1 MCLHSFLGHAARR
14 KTRLHRARI
23 AQRAQ
28 YVLQKSS
35 QPQRDQQFGK
45 KGPQKAAVTT
55 KAEGCLTSSSGARSE
70 AAMQHPLPPQP
81 PGPDRVAILKFDD
94 RNRYGTDGVP

>member
-1 MCLHSFLGHAARR
+1 VT
-14 KTRLHRARI
+14 KTHLLRALCI
-23 AQRAQ
+23 GAQQRAA
-28 YVLQKSS
+28 KKAS

-70 AAMQHPLPPQP
+70 
-81 PGPDRVAILKFDD
+81 K
-94 RNRYGTDGVP
+94 